1 MGHRIPTTDSEREA
15 RLRAAL
21 RSADLLGPEERAERR
36 AKARAK
42 RKEMERERKKAIRA
56 AYRRVKEAKRK
67 KEPEVTGSHKY
78 DDLWVGE
85 CFEEKGKFFL
95 KNWQRL
101 SKEIDDN
108 DDIDNDSYSCRK
120 RMRRIWS
127 LTLMEKRNR
136 PNHLPH
142 L

>member
-67 KEPEVTGSHKY
+67 KEPEVTESRKY

-85 CFEEKGKFFL
+85 CFEEKGNFFL
-95 KNWQRL
+95 KNWQRDKL
-101 SKEIDDN
+101 K
-108 DDIDNDSYSCRK
+108 K
-120 RMRRIWS
+120 
-127 LTLMEKRNR
+127 
-136 PNHLPH
+136 
-142 L
+142 